1 MSLIVSQL
9 HVSRSGR
16 LVLDSASF
24 EVPPGNMVG
33 LLGANGA
40 GKSTLIAAVAGEL
53 GSLSADIRFDGVRLS
68 QMSVVQQAQRRA
80 VLPQSPGLSFD
91 LGVSEVVQMGAYP
104 FDDQVDANVMDAAQ
118 AFAMQAMSLESIAD
132 RSYLSLSGGEQQ
144 RVQLARVVVQVEL
157 ARSVHETAYLLLD
170 EPVSSLDPAFQFEW
184 MSFLF
189 EYTRQ
194 KQVGVL
200 MALHDI
206 NLAARWCDSVM
217 LLSKGCI
224 QAQGAPSEV
233 LTTDHLMQTYG
244 LFMHVLPHPIQ
255 AGRLLVLS
263 S

>member
-1 MSLIVSQL
+1 MLEST
-9 HVSRSGR
+9 
-16 LVLDSASF
+16 SF
-24 EVPPGNMVG
+24 EVPPGKMVG

-40 GKSTLIAAVAGEL
+40 GKSTLIAALAGEL
-53 GSLSADIRFDGVRLS
+53 GSLAGDVRFDDMRLS
-68 QMSVVQQAQRRA
+68 QMSVLQQARRRA

-91 LGVSEVVQMGAYP
+91 LSVAQVVQMGAYP
-104 FDDQVDANVMDAAQ
+104 FDEQIGANVLDAAQ
-118 AFAMQAMSLESIAD
+118 AFAMQALSLESIAD
-132 RSYLSLSGGEQQ
+132 RSYLTLSGGEQQ
-144 RVQLARVVVQVEL
+144 RVQLARVVVQVEAAL
-157 ARSVHETAYLLLD
+157 SVHETAYLLLD

-200 MALHDI
+200 MALHDV
-206 NLAARWCDSVM
+206 NLAARWCDSIM

-224 QAQGAPSEV
+224 QAQGAPSQV

-244 LFMHVLPHPIQ
+244 LFMHVLPHPIHD
-255 AGRLLVLS
+255 GRLLVLS